1 MRAYSVDLRWRV
13 VRAWKKEGLTWPQL
27 AERFSVSVSF
37 VRDLL
42 RLYRQTGSVE
52 PRGHRGGH
60 PRALSAEAAA
70 CLRAQVE
77 AAPDLTLAEH
87 VERLAQAGH
96 GRLGVST
103 LWRALAALGFTRKKR
118 RSARASAT
126 RKPSPT
132 PVRPT

>member
-1 MRAYSVDLRWRV
+1 MRAYSADLRWRV
-13 VRAWKKEGLTWPQL
+13 VRAWKKQGLTWQGL

-60 PRALSAEAAA
+60 PRALSAVAAA

-77 AAPDLTLAEH
+77 AVPDLTLAEH
-87 VERLAQAGH
+87 AERLAQAGH

-103 LWRALAALGFTRKKR
+103 VWRALEGLGFPRKKR
-118 RSARASAT
+118 RSARASGMP
-126 RKPSPT
+126 RPSPKRAT
-132 PVRPT
+132 PT

>member
-1 MRAYSVDLRWRV
+1 MRAYSADLRWRV
-13 VRAWKKEGLTWPQL
+13 VRAWKKEGLTWQGL

-60 PRALSAEAAA
+60 PRALSTEAAD

-77 AAPDLTLAEH
+77 AEPDLTLAEH
-87 VERLAQAGH
+87 VERLARAGH

-103 LWRALAALGFTRKKR
+103 VWRALEGRGFTRKKR
-118 RSARASAT
+118 RSARVSGT
-126 RKPSPT
+126 PTPSPT
-132 PVRPT
+132 RAKPT